1 MSQADTEERVAIAA
15 GAGPVGSSDQAA
27 SESSCGT
34 EASSSHCD
42 VILMN
47 GDSNGMGSD
56 CSIESNMDPDSSLLQ
71 HRDMCLDPLYNLYA
85 ISVSTIL
92 IFTLVMSLCC

>member
-1 MSQADTEERVAIAA
+1 MAA
-15 GAGPVGSSDQAA
+15 AGPVGSNDQVASD
-27 SESSCGT
+27 SSCGT

-56 CSIESNMDPDSSLLQ
+56 CSIESNVEPDGSLLQ

-85 ISVSTIL
+85 ISVSDNTR
-92 IFTLVMSLCC
+92 FTLIYLVSKCNQ